1 MRVILRSLA
10 VTAVTIGGWLALV
23 AAQGGQILGRVP
35 GGPGCS
41 VSYVYDGDSVALD
54 CGTGREVTARLVG
67 YDTPETKRSGC
78 TAEADLGKRATERLR
93 GLLGSGELRMARQG
107 VDKYRRP
114 LMRVWVDGVD
124 VAEVMVREGLAVA
137 YAGGARPDWC
147 ARLGA

>member
-1 MRVILRSLA
+1 MILRSLA
-10 VTAVTIGGWLALV
+10 VTAVTVGGWLALV

-35 GGPGCS
+35 GGPECA
-41 VSYVYDGDSVALD
+41 VTFVYDGDSVALD

-67 YDTPETKRSGC
+67 YDTPETKRARC
-78 TAEADLGKRATERLR
+78 EAEAALGKRATERLR
-93 GLLGSGELRMARQG
+93 ALVGSGALRMARQG

-114 LMRVWVDGVD
+114 LMRLWVDGVD

-137 YAGGARPDWC
+137 YTGGVRPDWC